1 MVWRDRD
8 TLQIG
13 IDPRRAVALT
23 GMRGAA
29 GLVSL
34 LDGSREHHQVLA
46 AAQDQGISAAAAD
59 RIIGLLAA
67 AGVLADFP
75 AGALRG
81 VPDGSR
87 GRLAAELATV
97 SLAYGMADGGARVLA
112 RRQSATVRVYG
123 TGPVGSAIAS
133 LLAASGVGQ
142 VVCTGP
148 AGQPVAG
155 DARPARPPGRRPR
168 RTASPVKSKPAAQ
181 PEPASPHPPLRQPA
195 SADRTEPASQHTP
208 LPQPAPADQPEKAT
222 QHAPPTTQLA
232 SADQPGPTTQ
242 HAPPTRRRARGQR
255 PDLTVLTGGYPPE
268 LPAAL
273 VAGRAVHLAACA
285 SEAIGVVGPLVVP
298 GETACLSCVDLA
310 RTDRDP
316 AWPRILAQ
324 LAGPD
329 AHPAA
334 CDAALAGAVAAQAA
348 AQALAFLDRAG
359 PGGVVRNGTLE
370 LVLPGWQWR
379 RRSWRPDRRC
389 RCTTRSATCL
399 RI

>member
-29 GLVSL
+29 GLISL

-75 AGALRG
+75 ASTLRG
-81 VPDGSR
+81 VPDGTR
-87 GRLAAELATV
+87 TRLAGELATV
-97 SLAYGMADGGARVLA
+97 SLAHGMADGGARALA
-112 RRQSATVRVYG
+112 RRQAATVRVYG
-123 TGPVGSAIAS
+123 TGPVGSGIAS
-133 LLAASGVGQ
+133 LLAASGVGH

-148 AGQPVAG
+148 VGQPG
-155 DARPARPPGRRPR
+155 PRRGRPVRPPIRRPR
-168 RTASPVKSKPAAQ
+168 RTASSTQPAPPTQ
-181 PEPASPHPPLRQPA
+181 PASP
-195 SADRTEPASQHTP
+195 T
-208 LPQPAPADQPEKAT
+208 QPAP
-222 QHAPPTTQLA
+222 PT
-232 SADQPGPTTQ
+232 QPGG
-242 HAPPTRRRARGQR
+242 RGR
-255 PDLTVLTGGYPPE
+255 PDLAVLTDGYPPE

-273 VAGRAVHLAACA
+273 VADWVVHLTAGA

-316 AWPRILAQ
+316 AWPLILAQ

-329 AHPAA
+329 AQPAA
-334 CDAALAGAVAAQAA
+334 CDAALAGAVAAQAVV
-348 AQALAFLDRAG
+348 QALAFLDRAG
-359 PGGVVRNGTLE
+359 PPGAVRNGTLE

-379 RRSWRPDRRC
+379 RRSWQPDGRC
-389 RCTTRSATCL
+389 RCSTRSTTCP